1 MTERKTYLI
10 FNEISTRLRTFVS
23 VLLIGVG
30 FLLQITT
37 RNILAGL
44 PFIIACLIFN
54 LLKGISVKRVKAR
67 KLTWQ
72 EVTSKKIDQVI
83 EQCKRIKKFR
93 SKGAGCL
100 IAVIFFL
107 IFGFSFGVPFLT
119 LLVHLPFAFF
129 ATMVNAIILFGGLAF
144 SGRKTAWMPRALDIK
159 ARIVKRLLGSSLIK
173 SDPNFQAIP
182 YLEIGET
189 KDGSFPNDTRLLIRF
204 KDAPNDFIGL
214 QGQISINSVKG
225 RPYPY
230 FYVVLIAKHSF
241 KLLKKFGKRSF
252 EKLVVER
259 KKTGEV
265 DVVVI
270 RQRTTKTSGYHTDVK
285 VQDYTLETGLKVAK
299 SLLEPARQK

>member
-1 MTERKTYLI
+1 
-10 FNEISTRLRTFVS
+10 VS

-44 PFIIACLIFN
+44 PLIIACLILN
-54 LLKGISVKRVKAR
+54 LLKGISVKRVKAK

-72 EVTSKKIDQVI
+72 EVTPLKIDQVI

-93 SKGAGCL
+93 SKGVGCF
-100 IAVIFFL
+100 IAVILFL
-107 IFGFSFGVPFLT
+107 IFGFSFGAPFLA
-119 LLVHLPFAFF
+119 LFVHLPFALC
-129 ATMVNAIILFGGLAF
+129 ATVVNAIILFGGLAF
-144 SGRKTAWMPRALDIK
+144 SGRKSAWMPRALDIK
-159 ARIVKRLLGSSLIK
+159 AGIVKRLLGSSLIK
-173 SDPNFQAIP
+173 GDPNFQAIP
-182 YLEIGET
+182 Y
-189 KDGSFPNDTRLLIRF
+189 
-204 KDAPNDFIGL
+204 DFIGL

-230 FYVVLIAKHSF
+230 FYIVLIAKHSF
-241 KLLKKFGKRSF
+241 NLLKKFGKKSF

-270 RQRTTKTSGYHTDVK
+270 RQRTTKTSGYHTNVK